1 MFEGVSHE
9 SLPSETVLQ
18 RRVGCTAPG
27 NVQIGSTLS
36 HSSSRSVGSHVP
48 RLRVCCCV
56 VTGVWSCPR
65 GVYSLVGEAAQPSK
79 QIDMSLQTVTIV
91 VKDSN
96 RVSCLIT
103 KRDSHLGWGVR
114 EPSER
119 RHRLGR
125 ELREQGQPCNSGA
138 GSSGTPGGYKVPWKE
153 LMPPLWR
160 PSNVAVYSGEAASLS
175 GRKISEFAFE
185 VMDWLILEKPETLE
199 REWWREEQ
207 KPVATGRLDKGPRML
222 LREPWLLE

>member
-56 VTGVWSCPR
+56 ITGVWSCPR

-138 GSSGTPGGYKVPWKE
+138 GSSGTPGGTKCPERSSCLPCEDPVMLPFTQERQPLFLDVRSQNLHLRWWTDWFLKSQKHWRENDGGKSRSQWPQEGWIKVPE
-153 LMPPLWR
+153 CC
-160 PSNVAVYSGEAASLS
+160 
-175 GRKISEFAFE
+175 
-185 VMDWLILEKPETLE
+185 
-199 REWWREEQ
+199 
-207 KPVATGRLDKGPRML
+207 
-222 LREPWLLE
+222 